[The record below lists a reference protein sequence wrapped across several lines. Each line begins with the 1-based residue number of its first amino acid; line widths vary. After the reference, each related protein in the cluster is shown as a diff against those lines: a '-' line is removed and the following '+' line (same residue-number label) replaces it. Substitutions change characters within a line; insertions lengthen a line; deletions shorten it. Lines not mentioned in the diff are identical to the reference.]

1 MIKGTTESGFTFEID
16 ENKINNYDFLELMVD
31 ADAGSIPA
39 MVKAV
44 RLILPQE
51 EIDRIK
57 DFVRTE
63 DGRAPIREVYKLV
76 SEIISYKGETKN
88 S

>member
-1 MIKGTTESGFTFEID
+1 MVKGTTESGFDFEID
-16 ENKINNYDFLELMVD
+16 ETKINNYDFIELMVD
-31 ADAGSIPA
+31 ADDGSIPA
-39 MVKAV
+39 MVKAI

-51 EIDRIK
+51 EINRIK
-57 DFVRTE
+57 DFVRDE
-63 DGRAPIREVYKLV
+63 NGIAHIPAVYKVV